1 MSLSAEQHANR
12 AAWLQLVL
20 TSGLGPVT
28 VQELLRQFGLPEDVL
43 AANATALAKVLPPNL
58 IAAIADRS
66 PQRLAQ
72 IDANLDWAEAPD
84 RHLIALNEPE
94 YPQQLLNLTDP
105 PPLLWVIGDVRLL
118 QQPCLAIV
126 GSRHA
131 SQSGVAHAQAFARA
145 LGDAGWTIVSGL
157 AQGIDAAAHRGG
169 LASRA
174 STIAFVGN
182 GLDRVYPAVNRDL
195 AHQIAAQGAIVS
207 EFSLGTPPMRDH
219 FPRRNRLIA
228 TIALGTLIVEAAR
241 QSGSLITARLAAEA
255 GRDVFAIPGSIDSP
269 LAKGCHA
276 LIKQGAKLV
285 ESAEDVLGELSRF
298 DVRPDRLQADRQVP
312 NSTSNAALGAMSS
325 SASGSAASAPPAIS
339 DEMAGDPAEL
349 QALLQFVGWDP
360 ISVDQLAQR
369 SGAAVAQLSS
379 NLLLLELAGRVERLR
394 DGRYQ
399 QLVS

>member
-43 AANATALAKVLPPNL
+43 AASATALAKVLPPNL
-58 IAAIADRS
+58 IAAVADRS

-72 IDANLDWAEAPD
+72 IDANLDWAGAPD

-131 SQSGVAHAQAFARA
+131 SQSGVAHSQAFARA

-298 DVRPDRLQADRQVP
+298 GVRPDRLPADRQGP
-312 NSTSNAALGAMSS
+312 NSTSNAA
-325 SASGSAASAPPAIS
+325 SGLAASAPPAIS
-339 DEMAGDPAEL
+339 DEMAGNTAEL